1 MSLGTPAS
9 CAGSPVDE
17 ICARCGRSLESA
29 SLLLV
34 CEHHLC
40 LQCAAESLEKRGTHV
55 VQCKACNAVT
65 EVDAAAALYLE
76 SLCSSPS
83 QSTRLASGLASPAV
97 QTSRDL
103 SDDTSPMV
111 LPPPI
116 PQPARRKEPSCSNH
130 APDAPGKERLGKTKL
145 GAAVRSQPNV
155 SPNTPSSVIESM
167 EKVPQE
173 DALRC
178 GQCEDG
184 PAEIHC
190 DQCQETFC
198 KGCSD
203 VTHRQGRMTEHRVRP
218 VTSELCKPGARAPP
232 MAAPSLSRR
241 FHACPGHPEEPVN
254 YFCLDCESSCVCAE
268 CCFHG
273 KHRGHS
279 VQCVLK
285 AVCMLPGR
293 AEELLSAT
301 RIESKRLTSMVKHLR
316 EKRLEAAKLV
326 QRGVEDLQTSL
337 REVAVAAQKEE
348 SRLMQEA
355 DARASEA
362 AGLQRQ
368 EEQEG
373 RLAEAYTYLSFSR
386 LVMPCLP

>member
-1 MSLGTPAS
+1 
-9 CAGSPVDE
+9 
-17 ICARCGRSLESA
+17 
-29 SLLLV
+29 
-34 CEHHLC
+34 
-40 LQCAAESLEKRGTHV
+40 
-55 VQCKACNAVT
+55 
-65 EVDAAAALYLE
+65 
-76 SLCSSPS
+76 
-83 QSTRLASGLASPAV
+83 
-97 QTSRDL
+97 
-103 SDDTSPMV
+103 
-111 LPPPI
+111 
-116 PQPARRKEPSCSNH
+116 
-130 APDAPGKERLGKTKL
+130 
-145 GAAVRSQPNV
+145 
-155 SPNTPSSVIESM
+155 M

-173 DALRC
+173 DAVCSDVRCWQYLSSLVEWVQVPGSPLRT
-178 GQCEDG
+178 DG

-232 MAAPSLSRR
+232 MAVPSLSRR
-241 FHACPGHPEEPVN
+241 FHACPWHPEEPVN
-254 YFCLDCESSCVCAE
+254 YFCLDCESNCVCAE
-268 CCFHG
+268 CCLHG

-285 AVCMLPGR
+285 AVCMLPDR

-326 QRGVEDLQTSL
+326 QRGMEDLQTSL

-348 SRLMQEA
+348 SKLMQEA

-362 AGLQRQ
+362 VGLQRQ

-373 RLAEAYTYLSFSR
+373 SLAEAYRHLSEFFQVGDAVPALTWYARLQKELRSPDPAVGGAALQQVRLQQSSFSR
-386 LVMPCLP
+386 TCCRLKEVTNRVASVKAPQAAEAKPRPRSR